1 MPTILDSLASSFS
14 PSVVGDIGKA
24 LGADTSAVSK
34 GLGAVGPLLLAGMT
48 RQATQPGGAESL
60 MKLLPEGSGGLL
72 GNLGGLLSGLTG
84 GTAGGASSP
93 ATALLGPGV
102 NAIGLLVKCP

>member
-14 PSVVGDIGKA
+14 PDVIGDIGKA

-34 GLGAVGPLLLAGMT
+34 GLGVVGPLLLSGMT

-60 MKLLPEGSGGLL
+60 MKLLPEGTGGLL

-84 GTAGGASSP
+84 GTAGARAAPRPPCSGRA
-93 ATALLGPGV
+93 
-102 NAIGLLVKCP
+102 